1 MTFEFR
7 CGGALL
13 GGVHEYESA
22 LVRVLK
28 NGGNCI
34 GRGRGRVKESMVEA
48 EADETQEALFGSFL
62 RSTCYAIFLGRAVCV
77 GLRMTATGKRQR
89 AMRD

>member
-22 LVRVLK
+22 LVRVSK
-28 NGGNCI
+28 NGGNCV

-48 EADETQEALFGSFL
+48 EADETQEALF
-62 RSTCYAIFLGRAVCV
+62 RHFLGRLVTQFFGDVLCV
-77 GLRMTATGKRQR
+77 SVLE
-89 AMRD
+89 